1 MKNKKQVNDNLR
13 TSNRS
18 KNQSWFLLPPTE
30 AVETRKFCILL
41 ILGETEPLTEHGKF
55 WILWQGNI
63 FEERNPKNFFGLS
76 LFLGMWF
83 RTMGLHPPDFH
94 CSLVIV
100 PTELYLLVSTVR
112 FQLLIISQSG
122 PPWYFHGKRYTRNH
136 TYLNTSPPAAD
147 LIEQWDVEKKHTVD
161 EFRYCVY
168 SWVDDFHLFKPFGL
182 QNMELIN
189 TVQAPLN
196 GIRCIIELAS
206 VSAHS
211 RAVECMQCCK
221 RSLVTL
227 LRRTLFTNWHWKL

>member
-76 LFLGMWF
+76 LFLEMWF

-100 PTELYLLVSTVR
+100 PTELYLLVSTVQ

-122 PPWYFHGKRYTRNH
+122 LPWYFHGKRYTRNH

-147 LIEQWDVEKKHTVD
+147 LIEQWDVENKNTPSMSSDIVCTRGSMI
-161 EFRYCVY
+161 FTC
-168 SWVDDFHLFKPFGL
+168 SNHLDCKIWNL
-182 QNMELIN
+182 ELIN

-206 VSAHS
+206 VSAH
-211 RAVECMQCCK
+211 RHTVEQLNACNVANGQ
-221 RSLVTL
+221 
-227 LRRTLFTNWHWKL
+227 W